1 MRDKRSRQQWKNI
14 LDNNLWE
21 FEDVQKGLLAPLLLS
36 YYELPSAIKRCFLYC
51 AVFPKDYVFSRNNLV
66 YLWMAQGYLD
76 LKQNIEME
84 IIGEEYFEKLVM
96 RSFFQDFEKGDN
108 DDDKVKDHF
117 DIRMWVCVSEPF
129 DRCRF
134 AQAIIQEVER
144 ASPKRERSSSNIT
157 EFGTLLQIVQSL
169 IEGKNF
175 FLILDDMW
183 TEDIKEWEPFKLAL
197 KCGAQDSKILI
208 TTRNEKVAKMVDSGF
223 MTNLGKLSEKHCW
236 LIINKIAFDGM
247 DENQREQLKDIGRE
261 LANKCKGLPLQKL

>member
-96 RSFFQDFEKGDN
+96 HSFFQDFEKGDN
-108 DDDKVKDHF
+108 DDDKI
-117 DIRMWVCVSEPF
+117 IRCKMHDMVH
-129 DRCRF
+129 DF
-134 AQAIIQEVER
+134 AQLMSTNECFTTCVDKELVIIDGKSARHLTLELNEETQYPESIYNAKNLR
-144 ASPKRERSSSNIT
+144 
-157 EFGTLLQIVQSL
+157 TLL
-169 IEGKNF
+169 F
-175 FLILDDMW
+175 FGSSMVLPVNLFQHLTCLD
-183 TEDIKEWEPFKLAL
+183 
-197 KCGAQDSKILI
+197 
-208 TTRNEKVAKMVDSGF
+208 
-223 MTNLGKLSEKHCW
+223 H
-236 LIINKIAFDGM
+236 
-247 DENQREQLKDIGRE
+247 
-261 LANKCKGLPLQKL
+261 